1 MTNATASKDISDIF
15 APSPVMDS
23 SLLSVVDDP
32 KQLERRVDGFEAEVT
47 AWRSSAIARLSQL
60 EINPENLD
68 ATDRDAVI
76 RQLNGA
82 IGNVEAGL
90 KSLSQPLHAVPAV
103 AQKVK
108 QLAGVSKAA
117 GKFIR
122 KLLRRIERIRVAQH
136 AVHVDLYYGLLAL
149 QSELEG
155 NKAEGERFRDP
166 AKLGASLRSQL
177 A

>member
-1 MTNATASKDISDIF
+1 MNVTATKDFSGIF

-23 SLLSVVDDP
+23 SLLAVVDDL
-32 KQLERRVDGFEAEVT
+32 KELEQRVDRFETEAV
-47 AWRSSAIARLSQL
+47 AWRAGAVSKLSKLELDHEGLSANERGVVGQQLSSAI
-60 EINPENLD
+60 
-68 ATDRDAVI
+68 
-76 RQLNGA
+76 G
-82 IGNVEAGL
+82 GVEAGL
-90 KSLSQPLHAVPAV
+90 KSLSEPLHAAPGV
-103 AQKVK
+103 AQKVEE
-108 QLAGVSKAA
+108 LAALSKAA
-117 GKFIR
+117 GKFVR

-155 NKAEGERFRDP
+155 NKAESESFRDP